1 MTTGCEIPSS
11 YDERVKL
18 IHEWQRLYGME
29 PRKDSKLTEMF
40 ASGKLNMF
48 PDQVARELMATDFI
62 YKYTLY
68 GELIEE
74 FMRKVAS
81 RLKKQY
87 NLTWTAT
94 WEIVRFY
101 APIGLKL
108 TCLLQTQRVIPQHMP
123 TSQEDDEAVIFSP
136 SSAPDEPTY
145 PIIPSTLSSMNL
157 EDSSPS
163 LPPPD

>member
-1 MTTGCEIPSS
+1 MITECENPSS
-11 YDERVKL
+11 YDERVRL
-18 IHEWQRLYGME
+18 VHEWQRYYKME

-40 ASGKLNMF
+40 ASGNLNMF

-74 FMRKVAS
+74 FMRKVAG
-81 RLKKQY
+81 RLKCQY
-87 NLTWTAT
+87 DLTWTST
-94 WEIVRFY
+94 WNIVRFY

-108 TCLLQTQRVIPQHMP
+108 ICLLQTQRVIPQYMP
-123 TSQEDDEAVIFSP
+123 TPEENEADVFSP

-145 PIIPSTLSSMNL
+145 PRIPSTLSSMDL
-157 EDSSPS
+157 DTSSPS
-163 LPPPD
+163 TSFD